1 MQQKLTNATLEELI
15 EKVIQ
20 QLEDAGFDTGTI
32 RNYKLFYKRLIKL
45 AASLNK
51 THFDDELA
59 DLFIKDNAYVKDG
72 GYNHTRFLYHSRCIR
87 FIESLLSSGE
97 VDWSIYHSLPAREL
111 SSDDFVSHLHIYDDS
126 LKNDG
131 LKTNTIIGYH
141 RFVLYFLSYLEDKGY
156 HQFSEI
162 KKGDVSL
169 FIVLVCQEH
178 YAPTSLGAHLPGL
191 KRFLELFPETK
202 PFTIEIPERVRRKQ
216 DITPSYTDDELERI
230 EDFLLENKLSARD
243 RAIAL
248 IAFKTGLRA
257 VDICGLQLDSIDW
270 KHDTISINQEKTG
283 KPLVLP
289 LFPSLGNALM
299 EYLLDERPQSEST
312 YVFLS
317 KVAPFH
323 PLVDHSSIYN
333 VLRKVLVE
341 ADVAPQG
348 RISGTRMSRHSYA
361 SQLLRRGIPLTVISE
376 ALGHSNPNSTM
387 RYISTDDKVL
397 STLTLPLPKG
407 GGYNG

>member
-59 DLFIKDNAYVKDG
+59 DLFIKDNAYAKDG

-131 LKTNTIIGYH
+131 LKTNTINGYH

>member
-131 LKTNTIIGYH
+131 LKTNTINGYH

-270 KHDTISINQEKTG
+270 KHDTISMNQEKTG

>member
-131 LKTNTIIGYH
+131 LKTNTINGYH

-283 KPLVLP
+283 KPLALP

>member
-131 LKTNTIIGYH
+131 LKTNTINGYH

-387 RYISTDDKVL
+387 RYYDKQVFMERKKL
-397 STLTLPLPKG
+397 LPV
-407 GGYNG
+407 

>member
-131 LKTNTIIGYH
+131 LKTNTINGYH

-216 DITPSYTDDELERI
+216 DITPSYTGDELERI

>member
-131 LKTNTIIGYH
+131 LKTNTINGYH

-323 PLVDHSSIYN
+323 PLVDHSSIYTG
-333 VLRKVLVE
+333 LRKVLVE

>member
-131 LKTNTIIGYH
+131 LKTNTINGYH
-141 RFVLYFLSYLEDKGY
+141 RFVLYFLSYPEDKGY

>member
-131 LKTNTIIGYH
+131 LKTNTINGYH

-283 KPLVLP
+283 KTLVLP

-407 GGYNG
+407 EGYNG

>member
-131 LKTNTIIGYH
+131 LKTNTINGYH

-178 YAPTSLGAHLPGL
+178 YAPTSLGAI
-191 KRFLELFPETK
+191 F
-202 PFTIEIPERVRRKQ
+202 RV
-216 DITPSYTDDELERI
+216 
-230 EDFLLENKLSARD
+230 
-243 RAIAL
+243 
-248 IAFKTGLRA
+248 
-257 VDICGLQLDSIDW
+257 
-270 KHDTISINQEKTG
+270 
-283 KPLVLP
+283 
-289 LFPSLGNALM
+289 
-299 EYLLDERPQSEST
+299 
-312 YVFLS
+312 
-317 KVAPFH
+317 
-323 PLVDHSSIYN
+323 
-333 VLRKVLVE
+333 
-341 ADVAPQG
+341 
-348 RISGTRMSRHSYA
+348 
-361 SQLLRRGIPLTVISE
+361 
-376 ALGHSNPNSTM
+376 
-387 RYISTDDKVL
+387 
-397 STLTLPLPKG
+397 
-407 GGYNG
+407 

>member
-32 RNYKLFYKRLIKL
+32 RNYKLFYKRLTKL

-87 FIESLLSSGE
+87 FIESLLSSGK

-111 SSDDFVSHLHIYDDS
+111 SSDDFVSHLQIYDDS

-131 LKTNTIIGYH
+131 LKTNTIDGYH

-156 HQFSEI
+156 HQLSEI
-162 KKGDVSL
+162 KKGDVTL

-178 YAPTSLGAHLPGL
+178 YAPTSLGSHLPGL

-216 DITPSYTDDELERI
+216 DITPAYTDDELERI

-257 VDICGLQLDSIDW
+257 VDICGLQLASIDW

-341 ADVAPQG
+341 AGVAPQG

-361 SQLLRRGIPLTVISE
+361 SQLLRKGVPLTVISE

-397 STLTLPLPKG
+397 STLTLPLPRG
-407 GGYNG
+407 GVYNG

>member
-131 LKTNTIIGYH
+131 LKTNTINGYH

-397 STLTLPLPKG
+397 SKLTLPLPKG

>member
-32 RNYKLFYKRLIKL
+32 RNYKLFYKRLTKL

-51 THFDDELA
+51 THFDNELA
-59 DLFIKDNAYVKDG
+59 DLFIKDNAYVKG
-72 GYNHTRFLYHSRCIR
+72 GRYNHTRFLYHSRYIR
-87 FIESLLSSGE
+87 FIESLLSFGK

-111 SSDDFVSHLHIYDDS
+111 SSDDFVFHLQIYDNS
-126 LKNDG
+126 LKNDV
-131 LKTNTIIGYH
+131 LKTNTIDGYH

-156 HQFSEI
+156 HQLSET
-162 KKGDVSL
+162 KKGDVTL
-169 FIVLVCQEH
+169 FIVLVCQER

-191 KRFLELFPETK
+191 KRFLELFPEVK
-202 PFTIEIPERVRRKQ
+202 PFTIEIPERIRRKQ
-216 DITPSYTDDELERI
+216 DITPAYTDDELERI

-270 KHDTISINQEKTG
+270 KHDTVSINQEKTG

-323 PLVDHSSIYN
+323 PLVDHSAIYN
-333 VLRKVLVE
+333 VLRKVLAE
-341 ADVAPQG
+341 AGIDPQG

-361 SQLLRRGIPLTVISE
+361 SQLLRKGVPLPIVSE

-397 STLTLPLPKG
+397 SKLTLPLPKG
-407 GGYNG
+407 GVYNE

>member
-1 MQQKLTNATLEELI
+1 MKQKLTNATLEELI

-131 LKTNTIIGYH
+131 LKTNTINGYH

-216 DITPSYTDDELERI
+216 DIIPSYTDDELERI

>member
-131 LKTNTIIGYH
+131 LKTNTINGYH

-169 FIVLVCQEH
+169 FSVLVCQEH

>member
-131 LKTNTIIGYH
+131 LKTNTINGYH

-348 RISGTRMSRHSYA
+348 RISGTRMSMHSYA

>member
-131 LKTNTIIGYH
+131 LKTNTINGYH

-216 DITPSYTDDELERI
+216 DIIPSYTDDELERI

>member
-156 HQFSEI
+156 HRFSEI

>member
-131 LKTNTIIGYH
+131 LKTNTINGYH

-216 DITPSYTDDELERI
+216 DIIPSYTDDELERI

-361 SQLLRRGIPLTVISE
+361 SQLLRGGIPLTVISE

>member
-15 EKVIQ
+15 EKGIQ

-131 LKTNTIIGYH
+131 LKTNTINGYH

>member
-131 LKTNTIIGYH
+131 LKTNTINGYH

-361 SQLLRRGIPLTVISE
+361 SQLLRRGISLTVISE

>member
-1 MQQKLTNATLEELI
+1 MA
-15 EKVIQ
+15 
-20 QLEDAGFDTGTI
+20 
-32 RNYKLFYKRLIKL
+32 
-45 AASLNK
+45 
-51 THFDDELA
+51 H
-59 DLFIKDNAYVKDG
+59 
-72 GYNHTRFLYHSRCIR
+72 
-87 FIESLLSSGE
+87 
-97 VDWSIYHSLPAREL
+97 
-111 SSDDFVSHLHIYDDS
+111 
-126 LKNDG
+126 
-131 LKTNTIIGYH
+131 
-141 RFVLYFLSYLEDKGY
+141 
-156 HQFSEI
+156 
-162 KKGDVSL
+162 
-169 FIVLVCQEH
+169 EH
-178 YAPTSLGAHLPGL
+178 HLPGL

>member
-32 RNYKLFYKRLIKL
+32 RNYKLFYKRLTKL

-131 LKTNTIIGYH
+131 LKTNTINGYH

-162 KKGDVSL
+162 KKGDVTL

>member
-131 LKTNTIIGYH
+131 LKTNTINGYH

-230 EDFLLENKLSARD
+230 EDFLLENKFSARD

>member
-131 LKTNTIIGYH
+131 LKTNTINGYH

>member
-131 LKTNTIIGYH
+131 LKTNTINGYH

-387 RYISTDDKVL
+387 RFISTDDKVL

>member
-131 LKTNTIIGYH
+131 LKTNTINGYH

-361 SQLLRRGIPLTVISE
+361 SQLLRREIPLTVISE

>member
-45 AASLNK
+45 AVSLNK

-131 LKTNTIIGYH
+131 LKTNTINGYH

>member
-131 LKTNTIIGYH
+131 LKTNTINGYH

-270 KHDTISINQEKTG
+270 KHDTILINQEKTG

>member
-131 LKTNTIIGYH
+131 LKTNTINGYH

-216 DITPSYTDDELERI
+216 DITPSYRDDELERI

>member
-131 LKTNTIIGYH
+131 LKTNTINGYH

-230 EDFLLENKLSARD
+230 EDFLLENKLSARN

>member
-126 LKNDG
+126 FKNDG
-131 LKTNTIIGYH
+131 LKTNTINGYH

>member
-20 QLEDAGFDTGTI
+20 QLEDAGFDTRTI

-131 LKTNTIIGYH
+131 LKTNTINGYH

>member
-45 AASLNK
+45 AASLNN

-131 LKTNTIIGYH
+131 LKTNTINGYH

-317 KVAPFH
+317 KAAPFH

>member
-45 AASLNK
+45 AVSLNK

-131 LKTNTIIGYH
+131 LKTNTINGYH

-283 KPLVLP
+283 KPLALP

>member
-131 LKTNTIIGYH
+131 LKTNTINGYH

-257 VDICGLQLDSIDW
+257 VDRCGLQLDSIDW

>member
-87 FIESLLSSGE
+87 FIESMLSSGE

-131 LKTNTIIGYH
+131 LKTNTINGYH

-348 RISGTRMSRHSYA
+348 RISGTRMSRQSYA
-361 SQLLRRGIPLTVISE
+361 SQLLLRGIPLTVISE

>member
-32 RNYKLFYKRLIKL
+32 RNYKLFYKRLTKL

-131 LKTNTIIGYH
+131 LKTNTINGYH

-162 KKGDVSL
+162 KKGDVTL

-348 RISGTRMSRHSYA
+348 RIRGTRMSRHSYA

>member
-131 LKTNTIIGYH
+131 LKTNTINGYH

-257 VDICGLQLDSIDW
+257 VGICGLQLDSIDW

-283 KPLVLP
+283 NPLVLP

>member
-131 LKTNTIIGYH
+131 LKTNTINGYH

-178 YAPTSLGAHLPGL
+178 YVPTSLGAHLPGL